1 MAAADREI
9 IFDPDDLRPS
19 LKVAPI
25 EAILHDADLGPGVPD
40 IGHRAGEQRPSLAPV
55 SPVIVFYLA
64 SGSRPLLLPDQPGR
78 GGAIA
83 PRWIVFYSVRR
94 VCHHQ
99 VRLDAAEHALDVC
112 RHRAIAAEQPMP
124 PEQPSLAGLRH
135 RVLWHR
141 R

>member
-9 IFDPDDLRPS
+9 VFDPDDLRPS

-25 EAILHDADLGPGVPD
+25 EAILYDDDLGPSVPD

-55 SPVIVFYLA
+55 SPIVLFHLA
-64 SGSRPLLLPDQPGR
+64 SGSRRLLLPNQPGR

-83 PRWIVFYSVRR
+83 PRWIVFYPVRR

-99 VRLDAAEHALDVC
+99 VRLHPPPHPPAVRRPPAVAA
-112 RHRAIAAEQPMP
+112 
-124 PEQPSLAGLRH
+124 G
-135 RVLWHR
+135 
-141 R
+141 